1 MPIDLNQLDPS
12 SAWAAYTP
20 DAARP
25 WTRALAAHLYRR
37 AGFAATSAEL
47 DEAVRVGPSATVDKL
62 CAPVPT
68 AQGRQF
74 DESVEALAQ
83 RTAAGGNAQQLPAW
97 WLYRM
102 LGTSDPLLE
111 KLTLFWHGHFATSAA
126 KVEKPRMM
134 LAQNELFRRNARGKF
149 EDLVRAVSR
158 DPAMLIYLDSTSNR
172 RIRPNEN
179 YARELL
185 ELFCLGVGN
194 YTEKDIKEIARA
206 FSGWELRGD
215 QFAFNH
221 IQHDTGTKS
230 FLGTS
235 GNFDGDEAVRVVLGQ
250 PAAPRFIARK
260 LIRFFAFDEPAAP
273 DALVQPLA
281 DELRRNDFEIAPAV
295 RKLLGSNLFF
305 SEHAVGRKVRSPVE
319 LCVGLLRPLGA
330 TTNLVKAAQGL
341 SELGQSLFFP
351 PNVKGWDGGRA
362 WINSSTLLGRAN
374 FVRRILTAGE
384 TTFQHGGGLGSLLE
398 ASGASSPEKTVDW
411 LAELLLAVPVP
422 PDARKALVELAGR
435 RDGPSGREQRVRDVV
450 HAMSTLP
457 EFHLA

>member
-1 MPIDLNQLDPS
+1 MASDLTKLDP
-12 SAWAAYTP
+12 AWAWATYEP

-25 WTRALAAHLYRR
+25 WSRALAAHLYRR
-37 AGFAATSAEL
+37 AGFGATPAEL
-47 DEAVRVGPSATVDKL
+47 DEALKAGAVATVDRL
-62 CAPVPT
+62 CNPPESPA
-68 AQGRQF
+68 AEQF
-74 DESVEALAQ
+74 DQSVESLAQ
-83 RTAAGGNAQQLPAW
+83 RTAAGGNPQSLPAW

-102 LGTSDPLLE
+102 QGTGDPLLE

-134 LAQNELFRRNARGKF
+134 LAQNEMLRGHARGKF
-149 EDLVRAVSR
+149 AAMVRAVSR
-158 DPAMLIYLDSTSNR
+158 DPAMLVYLDSTSNR

-194 YTEKDIKEIARA
+194 YSERDIKEVARA
-206 FSGWELRGD
+206 FTGWEVRAD

-230 FLGTS
+230 FLGRS
-235 GNFDGDEAVRVVLGQ
+235 GNFDGDEAVGVILEQ
-250 PAAPRFIARK
+250 PAAATFIARK

-273 DALVQPLA
+273 DALVEPLA
-281 DELRRNDFEIAPAV
+281 GELRKNDFEIAPAV
-295 RKLLGSNLFF
+295 RRLLGSNLFF

-319 LCVGLLRPLGA
+319 LCVGMLRALDA

-341 SELGQSLFFP
+341 AELGQALFFP

-374 FVRRILTAGE
+374 FVSRLLTAGE
-384 TTFQHGGGLGSLLE
+384 TRFHRGGLGPLLE
-398 ASGASSPEKTVDW
+398 SAGATTPGRTVDW
-411 LAELLLAVPVP
+411 LLETLVAVPVP
-422 PDARKALVELAGR
+422 GEARATLVDLASAGSGTAARDR
-435 RDGPSGREQRVRDVV
+435 RISEVIR
-450 HAMSTLP
+450 AISTLP
-457 EFHLA
+457 EFQLA